1 MPRKKESFFL
11 FFEAQ
16 DVVVGSNYKVQKLAA
31 PVAAAMVGNQLE
43 HAAINE
49 FYFLEIIF
57 IETN

>member
-1 MPRKKESFFL
+1 MT
-11 FFEAQ
+11 
-16 DVVVGSNYKVQKLAA
+16 A

-49 FYFLEIIF
+49 FYFLEIFF